1 MKPFDPSKQNSEW
14 ELDVEEQEKLR
25 KYMNIPVPK
34 ELDDRLDARMVQMK
48 TPKPSRRM
56 NWQKIALTAA
66 ASILLI
72 FPLGMLTSSTFADYI
87 KSIFMQDDDP
97 GLKEAFKN
105 GYSQSINKE
114 VTDKGITVKVKEV
127 VADLNRI
134 SISVEMINENG
145 EMIDPTLT
153 KSGTDGDYYLTDKRG
168 KFIQHGTLSP
178 AWSSAGKPL
187 GGIIEFDYPTGPNTE
202 TVILHLNL
210 TNIGVK
216 TNELGTEEIDPG
228 VNGSWELKIPIDTRK
243 GKNASKVTKLNKS
256 WNGQHDLKLTLDELM
271 LSPSMTRLMYHVD
284 QSQQVMQL
292 PDDEAS
298 DLKAVNMSYFITDEH
313 GKKVATL
320 SPEATSSGS
329 ETSTN
334 SEIQHPPLPKSKYY
348 VFHLVGITYANI
360 VKKETFSI
368 SNKTLPITKNTREG
382 KITIKAISK
391 NPEGKT
397 VIKLEGVRSKNME
410 TYVWKLRDELGQE
423 EVLLS
428 YGSVKGKRVQGD
440 KYTFA
445 EELVLNTEPLPDK
458 MQLDL
463 IAVKKY
469 HPTKWSFKIKGY

>member
-1 MKPFDPSKQNSEW
+1 
-14 ELDVEEQEKLR
+14 
-25 KYMNIPVPK
+25 
-34 ELDDRLDARMVQMK
+34 
-48 TPKPSRRM
+48 
-56 NWQKIALTAA
+56 
-66 ASILLI
+66 
-72 FPLGMLTSSTFADYI
+72 
-87 KSIFMQDDDP
+87 
-97 GLKEAFKN
+97 
-105 GYSQSINKE
+105 
-114 VTDKGITVKVKEV
+114 
-127 VADLNRI
+127 
-134 SISVEMINENG
+134 
-145 EMIDPTLT
+145 MIDPTLT